1 MKKLLLLAFL
11 ISFCA
16 CLTHDEF
23 CADPSQL
30 TIFGYGLA
38 GNKDDPGFWQSRMF
52 PAKVIEQ
59 MCKPLPPFVNPRDP
73 IGTLVSMAGYACL
86 DLVSPFTST
95 PEKER
100 YVNATTLMTTWMSW
114 SVFEF
119 IEIGRSL
126 TMFSWNKP
134 LSTLAVVALMPVY
147 AATAM
152 AAVLCLLYLC
162 CFYVARFYRSEDVK
176 FNERVVPKW
185 NVVIATVEMLFLI
198 GLFGSACAGSLVAIN
213 YFVS

>member
-1 MKKLLLLAFL
+1 VFPTK
-11 ISFCA
+11 
-16 CLTHDEF
+16 
-23 CADPSQL
+23 
-30 TIFGYGLA
+30 
-38 GNKDDPGFWQSRMF
+38 GF
-52 PAKVIEQ
+52 EQ
-59 MCKPLPPFVNPRDP
+59 MCKTLPPFVTPTDP

-86 DLVSPFTST
+86 DLVSMFTNA
-95 PEKER
+95 PEKKQ
-100 YVNATTLMTTWMSW
+100 YVNDTTFLTTWMSW
-114 SVFEF
+114 AVFDLT
-119 IEIGRSL
+119 EIGQSL
-126 TMFSWNKP
+126 AIFLLNRP
-134 LSTLAVVALMPVY
+134 LSTVAVVVLMPVY